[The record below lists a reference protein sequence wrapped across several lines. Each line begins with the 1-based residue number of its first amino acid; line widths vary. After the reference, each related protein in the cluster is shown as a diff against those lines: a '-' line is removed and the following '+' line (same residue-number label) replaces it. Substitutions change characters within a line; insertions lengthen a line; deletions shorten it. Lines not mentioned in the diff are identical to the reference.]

1 MTPADIIILSSI
13 GIVVVL
19 VILNAIKKT
28 REGKCAG
35 CSQAE
40 AKPKWLKDY
49 KRDL

>member
-1 MTPADIIILSSI
+1 MTLADIIILSII
-13 GIVVVL
+13 GAVVVF
-19 VILNAIKKT
+19 VMINSIKKT

-35 CSQAE
+35 CTQAE

>member
-1 MTPADIIILSSI
+1 MTLADIIILSI
-13 GIVVVL
+13 LGIVVVL
-19 VILNAIKKT
+19 VIINSIKKT

-35 CSQAE
+35 CAQAE